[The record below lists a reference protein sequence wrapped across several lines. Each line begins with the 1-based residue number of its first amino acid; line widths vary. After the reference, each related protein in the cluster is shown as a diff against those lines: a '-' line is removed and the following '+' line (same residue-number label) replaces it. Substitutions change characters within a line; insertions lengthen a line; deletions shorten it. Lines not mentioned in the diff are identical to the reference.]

1 MAKEEIKV
9 IEKHYI
15 EVTAS
20 YRKRFLMGILQGLG
34 WGIGITLATSLVIAI
49 ISYFVSRIDFVPV
62 FGQFLNDVI
71 KTTQQTPKK

>member
-20 YRKRFLMGILQGLG
+20 YKKRFFMGILQGLG

-49 ISYFVSRIDFVPV
+49 ITYFISRIDFVPIL
-62 FGQFLNDVI
+62 GQFLTNVI
-71 KTTQQTPKK
+71 ESAQPVPQK